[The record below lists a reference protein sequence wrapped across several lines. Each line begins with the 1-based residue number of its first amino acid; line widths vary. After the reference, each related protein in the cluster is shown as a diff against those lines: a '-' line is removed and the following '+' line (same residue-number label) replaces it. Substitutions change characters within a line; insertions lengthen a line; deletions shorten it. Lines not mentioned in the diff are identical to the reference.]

1 MERRITMSNILI
13 TLTPMG
19 KFFFGGDMRF
29 GIGNESHDKQYYSY
43 IIHSSMMP
51 QQTSLLGM
59 LRFLLLSNNEDL
71 FDSRAN
77 HIKAGKKT
85 QADELIG
92 EKSFWVDKKHE
103 KGEFGLIQDI
113 GPCFL
118 YKEGKAYF
126 RSPADENELN
136 VKFPSKEKKDDNE
149 SPIIEAY
156 INKKKVVIPS
166 IKCKDED
173 GRKWVDYT
181 GKHFVEYSYASSEED
196 SIKED
201 ELFIKDIRIGINK
214 SYAGKVEDSAFFKQI
229 SYRLKEGFRFAFTA
243 RIKMDMK
250 EVQERYDGKLVTL
263 GADSSAFV
271 LNVYSEDKIPAFP
284 KNNDDCKIVL
294 LSDAYLLSDDLEKV
308 IYGITDARPFRFL
321 HASNNEDS
329 KNYNIVHNM
338 NCQKDKFVFLCE
350 KRYDLFKAGSVF
362 YFEKKEDTK
371 TFIEKI
377 EFFKEFRQI
386 GYNQYR

>member
-1 MERRITMSNILI
+1 MSRVLI

-29 GIGNESHDKQYYSY
+29 GIGNENHDKQYYSY

-136 VKFPSKEKKDDNE
+136 VKFLSKDKNDDNE
-149 SPIIEAY
+149 SPIMEAC
-156 INKKKVVIPS
+156 INGKEVVLPS
-166 IKCKDED
+166 IKCKDEE
-173 GRKWVDYT
+173 GRKWEDYT
-181 GKHFVEYSYASSEED
+181 GKHVIGYSYVSSEGD
-196 SIKED
+196 FVKRDTIKED
-201 ELFIKDIRIGINK
+201 ELFIEDIRIGINK
-214 SYAGKVEDSAFFKQI
+214 SYTGKVEDSAFFKQI

-250 EVQERYDGKLVTL
+250 EIQERYDGKLVTL

-271 LNVYSEDKIPAFP
+271 LNVYPEDRIPAFP
-284 KNNDDCKIVL
+284 ENNDDCKIVL
-294 LSDAYLLSDDLEKV
+294 LSDAYLHSGDLEKV

-321 HASNNEDS
+321 HTSNNEDS
-329 KNYNIVHNM
+329 KNYNIVHNR
-338 NCQKDKFVFLCE
+338 NGQGGKYVFRCE

-362 YFEKKEDTK
+362 YFEKNEDTK
-371 TFIEKI
+371 AFIEKI
-377 EFFKEFRQI
+377 EEFKEFRQI